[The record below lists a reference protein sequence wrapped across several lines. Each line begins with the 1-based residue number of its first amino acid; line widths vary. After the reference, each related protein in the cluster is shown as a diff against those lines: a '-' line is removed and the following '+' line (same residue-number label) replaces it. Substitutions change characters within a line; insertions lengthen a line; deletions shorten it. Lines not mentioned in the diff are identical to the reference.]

1 VHPSDEAPAP
11 DRTFA
16 SFALDPRILEAVE
29 KLGFDTPTAIQS
41 ATMAPMLAGRDVIAR
56 ARTGSGKTAA
66 FGLPMLHRVAE
77 GGRKVRALVLTPT
90 RELALQVTNAIRDYA
105 KHLPVRVTT
114 VYGGAPYSTQ
124 MEALKR
130 GCTVVVGTPGRILDL
145 VDRQALDLAHLD
157 VLVLDEADEMLRM
170 GFVDDVERVLTFTP
184 PERQVA
190 LFSATMPAPI
200 ARIARTHLREP
211 VEVAVDSGAMAVD
224 HITQQVVVVQHARKV
239 EALARLLASTDREG
253 TLVFARTR
261 QGCAEVAEA
270 LIGRGFQ
277 ADALHGDL
285 SQSQR
290 EHVLG
295 RLRAKRLDVLVATD
309 VAARGLDVDHLDHVI
324 NLDLPEDVE
333 TYVHRIGRTARAG
346 RSGLAVTFVTPAERE
361 KMRRM
366 VRTLDVQ
373 VTARAVATDADI
385 ARHRQSGLE
394 RALAAVTEEERAAA
408 RPFLTRYAGR
418 PLDEVVEAA
427 VALLARDRR
436 IPLELPEEVAAEAP
450 APRKRSNEPA
460 EPEVLFVAMGRRQN
474 LRAGVLVDALGRA
487 RGVPE
492 SAVGRV
498 AILERKSFIELAPAA
513 LQAVLAGGDA
523 LEIGGVAV
531 RVAKARPDQVGG
543 R

>member
-1 VHPSDEAPAP
+1 MHPSDEAPAP
-11 DRTFA
+11 DRSFA
-16 SFALDPRILEAVE
+16 SFSLDPRILEAVE
-29 KLGFDTPTAIQS
+29 KLGFDAPTAIQA

-200 ARIARTHLREP
+200 ARIARTHLRDP
-211 VEVAVDSGAMAVD
+211 AEVAVDSGAMAVD

-270 LIGRGFQ
+270 LIARGFQ

-418 PLDEVVEAA
+418 PIEEIVEAA

-436 IPLELPEEVAAEAP
+436 IPLELPEEAAAEAP
-450 APRKRSNEPA
+450 AARKRPSEPA

-474 LRAGVLVDALGRA
+474 LRAGVLVDALGRS